1 MRAGGASM
9 KLTGIVAPLLL
20 AITGPATAADFYAF
34 EAIEEDSIV
43 LIEPGQIQVMDDG
56 HRVVSLHTVT
66 VDDWGPGA
74 PGPFASLDT
83 TSVAMDCAMPRWRVI
98 SDSLYLSLN
107 PSGEKIDETNVN
119 SQDWHALR
127 PGGIHAKYHSFVCQ
141 WPASSQQSPAMAFP
155 DIWAAATAIADV
167 LQQQTNH

>member
-1 MRAGGASM
+1 M
-9 KLTGIVAPLLL
+9 KLTGIVATLLL
-20 AITGPATAADFYAF
+20 AITGPAAAADFYAF

-66 VDDWGPGA
+66 VDDWGPEA

-98 SDSLYLSLN
+98 SESLYLSLN

-127 PGGIHAKYHSFVCQ
+127 PGGIHAKYHTFVCQ

>member
-1 MRAGGASM
+1 M
-9 KLTGIVAPLLL
+9 KLAGIVATLLL
-20 AITGPATAADFYAF
+20 GIAGPATAADFYAF

-43 LIEPGQIQVMDDG
+43 LIEPGKIQVMDDG
-56 HRVVSLHTVT
+56 LQVVSLHTVT

-83 TSVAMDCAMPRWRVI
+83 TTVEMDCVMPRWRVI
-98 SDSLYLSLN
+98 SESLYLSLN
-107 PSGEKIDETNVN
+107 PSGEMIDETNVN
-119 SQDWHALR
+119 SRDWHALR
-127 PGGIHAKYHSFVCQ
+127 PGGIHAKYHTFVCQ
-141 WPASSQQSPAMAFP
+141 WPASSQQSRVMAFP

>member
-1 MRAGGASM
+1 M
-9 KLTGIVAPLLL
+9 KLTGIVATLLL
-20 AITGPATAADFYAF
+20 GIAGPATAADFYPF
-34 EAIEEDSIV
+34 EAIQEDSIV

-56 HRVVSLHTVT
+56 HQIVSLHTVT

-83 TSVAMDCAMPRWRVI
+83 TTVEMDCATPRWRVI
-98 SDSLYLSLN
+98 SETLYLSLN

-119 SQDWHALR
+119 SRDWHAPR
-127 PGGIHAKYHSFVCQ
+127 PGGIHAQYQTFVCQ

-167 LQQQTNH
+167 LQQHTNH